1 MNTPD
6 PAMPADFG
14 LKYVF
19 WVTCRWLYFNPLTV
33 LMSVQGI
40 LFQVALDYP
49 AWRWVG
55 SSASALGV
63 VIAQIRNR
71 NKDYSAPISNQP
83 NQPKEPK

>member
-6 PAMPADFG
+6 PVMPSDFG
-14 LKYVF
+14 VKYVF
-19 WVTCRWLYFNPLTV
+19 WITCRWLYFNPLTV

-71 NKDYSAPISNQP
+71 NKDYSVKISD
-83 NQPKEPK
+83 QPKETPK